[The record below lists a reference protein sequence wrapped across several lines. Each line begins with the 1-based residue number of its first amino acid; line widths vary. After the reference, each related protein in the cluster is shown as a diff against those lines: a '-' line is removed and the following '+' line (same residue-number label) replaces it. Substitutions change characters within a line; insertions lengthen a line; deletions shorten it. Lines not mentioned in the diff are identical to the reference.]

1 MYNLYDAE
9 DEKYVLMN
17 EIDRVIYLIL
27 HDNKQ
32 YASLQQL
39 TLDVFMQYCDV
50 YVAMGCISGS
60 WVEKPFVVMVK
71 SVTTS

>member
-1 MYNLYDAE
+1 MYVIHRFCQFYT
-9 DEKYVLMN
+9 KYFL
-17 EIDRVIYLIL
+17 D
-27 HDNKQ
+27 KQ
-32 YASLQQL
+32 YVSLQQL

-60 WVEKPFVVMVK
+60 WVEEPFVAIVK